1 MKLVL
6 DLLLQYTEY
15 TGSMTREEVRDMLF
29 GRLFGFMS
37 IIAAGMIS
45 RPTTTIEDVNR
56 LLENLSQVAKAKA
69 YLVEVCYHVVIQLL
83 LSVSYMI
90 DGIRSSI

>member
-15 TGSMTREEVRDMLF
+15 TGSMAGEEVRDMLF

-56 LLENLSQVAKAKA
+56 LLENLFQVAKAKA

-83 LSVSYMI
+83 LSVS
-90 DGIRSSI
+90 